1 MAEQVNG
8 VAGSGEVAGR
18 TTLLPSLTEVDLRTL
33 RAMDEPALMAAVEQV
48 FQGAA
53 GTDEVWYSDEG
64 RKRILSAGL
73 APDGEPPQ
81 VPA

>member
-1 MAEQVNG
+1 MAEQVNA

-48 FQGAA
+48 FQGAR
-53 GTDEVWYSDEG
+53 GPGEIWYSDEG

-73 APDGEPPQ
+73 VPEGEPSRE
-81 VPA
+81 PA